1 MSDLRAQLLKAGVA
15 SKKQAHKAKQ
25 HQAKKRRNQVVD
37 EPEASELAAK
47 AVAEQKARDR
57 ALNSQKEAE
66 RQEKEKRARLLD
78 LLQAHRLNKKQ
89 GDEAYNFTL
98 NDKVCRIHTSKQLVK
113 DLIAGRVGIIHP
125 NDDNYVVVP
134 KAIVERVQAIDAHV
148 PAIVAAA
155 KVDDTAENDEY
166 ADYAVPD
173 DFSW

>member
-25 HQAKKRRNQVVD
+25 HQAKKRRNQATD
-37 EPEASELAAK
+37 EPEAAELAAK

-66 RQEKEKRARLLD
+66 RHEKEKRARLLD
-78 LLQAHRLNKKQ
+78 LLKAHQLNKKQ
-89 GDEAYNFTL
+89 GDEPYNFTL
-98 NDKVCRIHTSKQLVK
+98 NDKVCRIHTSKRLLK
-113 DLIAGRVGIIHP
+113 DLIAGRVGVIHP
-125 NDDNYVVVP
+125 SDDNYVVVP
-134 KAIVERVQAIDAHV
+134 KAIVERVQAIDSTV
-148 PAIVAAA
+148 PATVAKAA
-155 KVDDTAENDEY
+155 SDAASETDEY

>member
-25 HQAKKRRNQVVD
+25 HQAKKRRNQVAD

-57 ALNSQKEAE
+57 ELNNQKQAE

-78 LLQAHRLNKKQ
+78 LLKAHQLNKKQ
-89 GDEAYNFTL
+89 GDQPYNFTL
-98 NDKVCRIHTSKQLVK
+98 NDKVCRIHVSKALLK
-113 DLIAGRVGIIHP
+113 DLISGRVGIIHP
-125 NDDNYVVVP
+125 SDDNYVAVP
-134 KAIVERVQAIDAHV
+134 KAIVERVQAIDPLV

-155 KVDDTAENDEY
+155 KQDSADEDEY
-166 ADYAVPD
+166 ADYTVPD